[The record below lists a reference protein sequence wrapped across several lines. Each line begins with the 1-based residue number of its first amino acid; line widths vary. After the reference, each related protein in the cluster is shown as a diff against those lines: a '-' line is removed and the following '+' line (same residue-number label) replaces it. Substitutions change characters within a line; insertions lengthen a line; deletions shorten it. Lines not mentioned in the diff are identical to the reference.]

1 MSKFISFFKIFDVI
15 KNSENAKT
23 TQEILDKLNENNKP
37 DEQIETRTL
46 QRHLKEMLESEL
58 IPLTCIQERK
68 NHPKWYWEE
77 GLQFPMMTVDE
88 ALVFKMTQMFVDPV
102 LPKSVSEKMSRY
114 FTQADNRLKHEDSEL
129 EKKFRVVLPKN
140 NSPFN
145 QILSSLPII
154 IDSFVKDCQLCARIS
169 GDKCVINPL
178 GMIVN
183 IGVCSL
189 VYTLDGNSDVQIIPC
204 HFISDMSLLENNSIV
219 TPEGFNFD
227 EYKKNYVGVD
237 LAGLFATPI
246 AMLMQLMMDSD

>member
-15 KNSENAKT
+15 KNSERCAKT
-23 TQEILDKLNENNKP
+23 TQEILDKLNENSKP

-46 QRHLKEMLESEL
+46 QRHLKEMFKSDL
-58 IPLTCIQERK
+58 IPLTCTQEH
-68 NHPKWYWEE
+68 HPRWYWKE
-77 GLQFPMMTVDE
+77 GLQFPMMTLDE

-114 FTQADNRLKHEDSEL
+114 FTQADNRLKHDGSEL

-154 IDSFVKDCQLCARIS
+154 IDSFVKDCQLHGEIN
-169 GDKCVINPL
+169 GEKCVINPL
-178 GMIVN
+178 GVIVN

-189 VYTLDGNSDVQIIPC
+189 VYTLDGNSDVKLIPC
-204 HFISDMSLLENNSIV
+204 YSISEISILENNTIV
-219 TPEGFNFD
+219 TPEGFDFD
-227 EYKKNYVGVD
+227 EYKKNYVDVD
-237 LAGLFATPI
+237 LAGLFASPI
-246 AMLMQLMMDSD
+246 SMLMQLMADSD